1 VTNRKDGRK
10 KIDITQKV
18 DDFMSEL
25 NKHNAYQSPP
35 LGDGGSVLNKYSKT
49 ITQDPTQPAAQAML
63 YGIGLTEDDLK
74 KPQIGVCSMGYDGN
88 TCNMHLND
96 LAKLVKQGVWDNEMV
111 GLIFNTIGIS
121 DGISNGT
128 DGMRYSLV
136 SRDLIADSI
145 EAVMGGFYY
154 DGLIAIPGC
163 DKNMPGSII
172 AMGRLNRPSI
182 MVYGGTIAP
191 GHYQGQDLNIISA
204 FEALGQKIAGTL
216 NAEDFKQIVQHSCPG
231 AGACGGM
238 YTANTMASAIEAM
251 GMSLPYSSSNPA
263 LSDEKKKECLE
274 AGRALKLLLEKDIRP
289 SDIMTRKAFENAI
302 TVIMILGGSTNAV
315 LHLIAMA
322 RSVGV
327 SLTQD
332 DFQTI
337 SDKTPVLADFKPSG
351 KYLMQDLHQHGGLPS
366 VMKYLLSKGLLH
378 GDCLTVTGK
387 TVAEN
392 LAGVPDLDF
401 KAQDIIHSLDQPLKK
416 TGHLQILYGN
426 LAERGSV
433 AKISGKEGERF
444 VGPARVFDGEQ
455 KLIQGIQSGRVRSGD
470 VVVIKNEGPKGA
482 PGMPEMLKPTSAII
496 GAGLGKSVA
505 LITDGRFSGGTH
517 GFVVGH
523 ITPEA
528 HEGGLIAFVQDD
540 DVIEIDAAKNTITL
554 KVSEEEIAIRKINW
568 KQPALKVNR
577 GVLYK
582 YALCVK
588 DASEGCVTDEGPASV
603 NSSDGSG
610 SSSKQ
615 RTVFEETNY

>member
-1 VTNRKDGRK
+1 
-10 KIDITQKV
+10 
-18 DDFMSEL
+18 ME
-25 NKHNAYQSPP
+25 
-35 LGDGGSVLNKYSKT
+35 LNKYSKT

-63 YGIGLTEDDLK
+63 YGIGLTEEDLK
-74 KPQIGVCSMGYDGN
+74 KAQVGVVSMGYDGN
-88 TCNMHLND
+88 TCNMHLNE
-96 LAKLVKQGVWDNEMV
+96 LAKIVKQGVWDNELV
-111 GLIFNTIGIS
+111 GLIFNTIGVS

-145 EAVMGGFYY
+145 EAVCGAQYY
-154 DGLIAIPGC
+154 DALIALPGC
-163 DKNMPGSII
+163 DKNMPGSLI
-172 AMGRLNRPSI
+172 AMGRLNRPAI

-191 GHYQGQDLNIISA
+191 GHYKGEALNIVSS
-204 FEALGQKIAGTL
+204 FEALGKKIAGQL
-216 NAEDFKQIVQHSCPG
+216 NDEDFKGIVMNSCPG

-238 YTANTMASAIEAM
+238 YTANTMAAAIEAL

-263 LSDEKKKECLE
+263 LSEEKREECLA
-274 AGRALKLLLEKDIRP
+274 AGKAIRLLLEKDIKP

-302 TVIMILGGSTNAV
+302 TVIMVLGGSTNAV

-322 RSVGV
+322 KSVGLA
-327 SLTQD
+327 LTQD
-332 DFQTI
+332 DFQFT

-351 KYLMQDLHQHGGLPS
+351 KYLMQDLHEHGGLPA
-366 VMKYLLSKGLLH
+366 VMKYLLQKGMLH

-401 KAQDIIHSLDQPLKK
+401 KAQNIIYPLDQPIKK

-426 LAERGSV
+426 LAEKGSV
-433 AKISGKEGERF
+433 AKISGKEGEKF
-444 VGPARVFDGEQ
+444 QGPARVFDGEFE
-455 KLIQGIQSGRVRSGD
+455 LIAGIQNKKVKPGD
-470 VVVIKNEGPKGA
+470 VVVIRQVGPKGA

-528 HEGGLIAFVQDD
+528 FDGGLIALVEDED
-540 DVIEIDAAKNTITL
+540 PIELDATNNTITL
-554 KVSEEEIAIRKINW
+554 KVAEEVIAVRRKKW
-568 KQPALKVNR
+568 KQPALKVTR

-582 YALCVK
+582 YAKTVK
-588 DASEGCVTDEGPASV
+588 PADEGCVTDEAL
-603 NSSDGSG
+603 
-610 SSSKQ
+610 
-615 RTVFEETNY
+615 